1 MYRVRWPWASR
12 SMRSPRCPSS
22 ARAAPRL
29 TAVVVLPTPPFC
41 MATAIVRA
49 NLGPSLAEHGGSGPP
64 RQVENAS
71 ASRKAPG
78 VLIPLIAGPGGGA
91 LPAVVRPHY
100 LSRRDTDPA
109 LRAIAL
115 APVSCA
121 A

>member
-1 MYRVRWPWASR
+1 
-12 SMRSPRCPSS
+12 MRSTRCPSS

-64 RQVENAS
+64 RQVRTAS
-71 ASRKAPG
+71 APLTAAGVVNPPIPG
-78 VLIPLIAGPGGGA
+78 AVGGA
-91 LPAVVRPHY
+91 FPPARRPPY
-100 LSRRDTDPA
+100 LSPPKPYPRLWA
-109 LRAIAL
+109 VAL
-115 APVSCA
+115 AQVPA